1 MAIKYTILAVL
12 TRNLNKGFT
21 LVELIFG
28 LFIFGIIGTLS
39 MTALVNASK
48 DFGSDKKTIDSSQN
62 LSAVLELVGNDI
74 KQAGE
79 QMNDAR
85 FPVIVIQPNSDPGA
99 MPGSSKI
106 VIRRALTT
114 AMTLC
119 QPLAATAAATTLVV
133 ADTAQI
139 ATSQNCDPALPT
151 VPLIPAVIRPRVLR
165 EARDYRCKLD
175 DINADYSS
183 ITTDFCLATKGTP
196 DLERV
201 RAAMSDSTG
210 NFRIFD
216 YVDDSVVTVGTQFS
230 ISIENLSASTP
241 LSAGITYAVGSPI
254 YLIEERTYSLTSS
267 GNLQLLV
274 DNKPA
279 EILLSGMSE
288 FKVAAKLYADT
299 TAKTT
304 DPIDG
309 VATTM
314 PISRRCDP
322 AVAEYICSFKDAT
335 YPNDRWKNIQGVKI
349 DLKAKYDAT
358 GRDTEAVAIAKNS
371 KDIDKLKA
379 TAEFFPRNVLSK

>member
-1 MAIKYTILAVL
+1 MAIKYTILTVL

-21 LVELIFG
+21 LVELIVG

-39 MTALVNASK
+39 MTALVDASK
-48 DFGSDKKTIDSSQN
+48 NFSSDKKTIDSSQN

-85 FPVIVIQPNSDPGA
+85 FPVIVIQPNSDPLA

-119 QPLAATAAATTLVV
+119 EPLLATAAATSLVV

-151 VPLIPAVIRPRVLR
+151 VPLIPAVIRPRVVR

-175 DINADYSS
+175 NINADYSS
-183 ITTDFCLATKGTP
+183 ITTDFCLAAKATP

-216 YVDDSVVTVGTQFS
+216 YVDDSVVSVGTKFS

-241 LSAGITYAVGSPI
+241 LSAGITYDIGSPI
-254 YLIEERTYSLTSS
+254 YLIEERTYSLKNN
-267 GNLQLLV
+267 GELQLVV
-274 DNKPA
+274 DNKPV
-279 EILLSGMSE
+279 ETLLSGMSE
-288 FKVAAKLYADT
+288 FKVSARLYADT

-314 PISRRCDP
+314 PIARRCDP
-322 AVAEYICSFKDAT
+322 AIAEYICSFKDASN
-335 YPNDRWKNIQGVKI
+335 PNDRWKNIQGVKV

-371 KDIDKLKA
+371 KDIEKLKA